1 MDTAAGTLSLV
12 SKASGSEGFVYVLT
26 NAAMPGYVKIGL
38 TQQDDLQIRLKQLD
52 VTSTPLPFEC
62 VYAARVP
69 DCRKLER
76 ALHFVFGEKR
86 TRLNRE
92 FFQIDPELARAII
105 ELVAIEQEAVPDS
118 AQAIS
123 PEQREE
129 IDAVKGA
136 RAARLTFDRLGL
148 KVGEV
153 LVFAKDPAV
162 TCTVAGPKTVT
173 FHDEELSLSAAAL
186 AAVREMGY
194 NWTTVRGADYWLKDG
209 VKLSAM
215 TLAPDAD

>member
-1 MDTAAGTLSLV
+1 MGLVGEAPTAPSA
-12 SKASGSEGFVYVLT
+12 EGFVYVLT

-105 ELVAIEQEAVPDS
+105 ELVAIRQEDVSDS
-118 AQAIS
+118 EQAIS
-123 PEQREE
+123 PEQRVAIEE
-129 IDAVKGA
+129 VKGE
-136 RAARLTFDRLGL
+136 RAARLTLERLGL
-148 KVGEV
+148 KVGDE
-153 LVFAKDPAV
+153 LTFAKDPSI
-162 TCTVAGPKTVT
+162 TCAVAGPRTVL
-173 FHDEELSLSAAAL
+173 FRGEEQSLSAAAL
-186 AAVREMGY
+186 IAIREMGY
-194 NWTTVRGADYWLKDG
+194 NWTAVRGADFWLRHG

-215 TLAPDAD
+215 TLDADA